1 MQGNLLLVIFVLLAA
16 TVALVPLAKWS
27 GTGTILGY
35 LAAGILI
42 GPYGFKLISDTQ
54 AISHIAEFGVVMMLF
69 LIGLEVQPSE
79 LWRLRNKVLG
89 MGIPQVAVTAI
100 LIAVL
105 FRLTGTHWATAL
117 TIGLALSL
125 SSTAIAMQSI
135 AQREI
140 TKTDTGRASLVVL
153 LVQDMAV
160 IPILAAVPIL
170 AALSGAPS
178 AIIRTDLAGAMDA
191 IDNPVDL
198 VTPVLI
204 VVAFA
209 ATLLAARFIV
219 RPLIYFV
226 ARAQVREVFTA
237 LALALVIGASLLTQ
251 SIGLSAALGAFLGGV
266 LLADS
271 EYRHELQSNLEPFK
285 GLLLG
290 LFFISVGMSITFSVF
305 LDAPGTII
313 ALLVALIGIKVA
325 VLFGLGTIFN
335 LHRADRVLFAVLLS
349 QASEFGFVVLQAG
362 VLSGSI
368 GQHDYEVLS
377 LIIALSMATT
387 PILLFAFDRFV
398 VPRIH
403 ASPQQQPTEVMNSN
417 QKVLVLGY
425 GRFGQIITRL
435 LRSQGFEMTL
445 IDDDPAQI
453 ELMKRFGIKV
463 FYGDA
468 SRLDLLDA
476 ADATHAQLIIVAVPG
491 GDRILTVVELLKRHY
506 PHVKIAARAIDR
518 AHAHRLI
525 ALGVDV
531 FERETFRSALTLATS
546 ALVALGYES
555 EHAQKLAASFA
566 DHDIRML
573 YDSYELRNDEDA
585 YIGFVRQ
592 SVEMLGSVLE
602 ADLARGDGAGPR
614 SSSDSGMPKP
624 SDDIDKTSA
633 AGSR

>member
-1 MQGNLLLVIFVLLAA
+1 MEGNLLLVIFVLLAA

-42 GPYGFKLISDTQ
+42 GPYGLKLVSDTHLISNV
-54 AISHIAEFGVVMMLF
+54 AEFGVVMMLF

-79 LWRLRNKVLG
+79 LWRLRNKVVG
-89 MGIPQVAVTAI
+89 MGIPQVALSAA
-100 LIAVL
+100 LLAAV
-105 FRLTGTHWATAL
+105 FRLTGVHWAIAL

-160 IPILAAVPIL
+160 IPILAALPIL
-170 AALSGAPS
+170 AAFSGSPS
-178 AIIRTDLAGAMDA
+178 AIIRTDIGNAIQA
-191 IDNPVDL
+191 IDDPIDL
-198 VTPVLI
+198 FTPLLI
-204 VVAFA
+204 IAAFVGA
-209 ATLLAARFIV
+209 LLGARFVV

-226 ARAQVREVFTA
+226 ARAHVREVFTA

-251 SIGLSAALGAFLGGV
+251 SIGLSPALGAFLGGV

-305 LDAPGTII
+305 LDAPLTILAI
-313 ALLVALIGIKVA
+313 LLAMMAIKMA
-325 VLFGLGTIFN
+325 VLYGLGSVFGM
-335 LHRADRVLFAVLLS
+335 HSADRMLFAILLC
-349 QASEFGFVVLQAG
+349 QASEFSFVVLQAG
-362 VLSGSI
+362 VSAGGI

-377 LIIALSMATT
+377 LIVALSMATT
-387 PILLFAFDRFV
+387 PLLLFAFDRLIA
-398 VPRIH
+398 PRLH
-403 ASPQQQPTEVMNSN
+403 ASPTPEPSEPMNSD
-417 QKVLVLGY
+417 QKVIVLGY
-425 GRFGQIITRL
+425 GRFGQIVTRL

-453 ELMKRFGIKV
+453 ALMRRFGIKV

-468 SRLDLLDA
+468 SRLDLLEA
-476 ADATHAQLIIVAVPG
+476 ADARHAQMIIVAVAG
-491 GDRILTVVELLKRHY
+491 RERILSIVSSVRRHY
-506 PHVKIAARAIDR
+506 PHVKIAARAFDR
-518 AHAHRLI
+518 AHAHRLM

-546 ALVALGYES
+546 SLVALGYEP
-555 EHAQKLAASFA
+555 ERAQRLGEAFA

-573 YDSYELRNDEDA
+573 HQSYELRDDEDA

-602 ADLARGDGAGPR
+602 ADEARGEENGHSTGD
-614 SSSDSGMPKP
+614 SDRAR
-624 SDDIDKTSA
+624 DRRDIDNGSA

>member
-1 MQGNLLLVIFVLLAA
+1 MEGNLLLVIFVLLAA

-42 GPYGFKLISDTQ
+42 GPYGLRLISSSET
-54 AISHIAEFGVVMMLF
+54 ISHISEFGVVMMLF
-69 LIGLEVQPSE
+69 LIGLEVQPSD
-79 LWRLRNKVLG
+79 LWRLRNKVVG
-89 MGIPQVAVTAI
+89 MGLPQVILTAA
-100 LIAVL
+100 LIAAL
-105 FRLTGTHWATAL
+105 FHLTGTHWATAL

-135 AQREI
+135 AQRDI

-178 AIIRTDLAGAMDA
+178 AIIRTDFAGAITAMG
-191 IDNPVDL
+191 NPVDL
-198 VTPVLI
+198 ATPLLI
-204 VVAFA
+204 IAAFGG
-209 ATLLAARFIV
+209 TLLAARFVV

-251 SIGLSAALGAFLGGV
+251 SIGLSPALGAFLGGV
-266 LLADS
+266 LLSDS

-313 ALLVALIGIKVA
+313 ALLVALIGIKVT
-325 VLFGLGTIFN
+325 VLFGLGTVFR
-335 LHRADRVLFAVLLS
+335 LHTADRVLFAVLLS
-349 QASEFGFVVLQAG
+349 QASEFSFVVLQAG
-362 VLSGSI
+362 VHAGGI

-377 LIIALSMATT
+377 LIVALSMATT
-387 PILLFAFDRFV
+387 PILLFIFDRFV
-398 VPRIH
+398 APYIH
-403 ASPQQQPTEVMNSN
+403 AGPEPQPTEVMNSN

-435 LRSQGFEMTL
+435 LKSQGFEMTL

-453 ELMKRFGIKV
+453 ALMKRFGVKV

-476 ADATHAQLIIVAVPG
+476 ADATHAQMIVVAVAG
-491 GDRILTVVELLKRHY
+491 GERILTVVEMLRRHY

-518 AHAHRLI
+518 AHAHKLI
-525 ALGVDV
+525 ALGVEV
-531 FERETFRSALTLATS
+531 FERETFRSALTLATG
-546 ALVALGYES
+546 ALVALGYDRA
-555 EHAQKLAASFA
+555 HAERLAGSFA
-566 DHDIRML
+566 DHDVRML
-573 YDSYELRNDEDA
+573 YESYKLRDDEDA

-602 ADLARGDGAGPR
+602 ADMARGEGTEP
-614 SSSDSGMPKP
+614 P
-624 SDDIDKTSA
+624 SQSAPNPDDDIDNTPA